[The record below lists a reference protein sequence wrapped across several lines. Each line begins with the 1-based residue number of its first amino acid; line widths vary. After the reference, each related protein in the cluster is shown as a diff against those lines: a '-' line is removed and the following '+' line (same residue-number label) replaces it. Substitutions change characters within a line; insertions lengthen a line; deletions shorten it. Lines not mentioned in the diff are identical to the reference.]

1 MNNII
6 TTREEIPNLV
16 KPNSIGCE
24 LGVFEGEFANILIQS
39 NKFDHF
45 YLVDRFAGRAS
56 NFGKKYRDASV
67 LELKVKERFKHLTN
81 VSVIKNDSLSFLQ
94 SLDDN
99 SLDFIYIDTR
109 HSYKQTIRELNQS
122 HRVIRNN
129 GLICGHD
136 YCEAFSGVIQ
146 SVQEFISKYNFPL
159 IITTEA
165 DSPSFII
172 KVTK

>member
-6 TTREEIPNLV
+6 TIREDIINLV

-24 LGVFEGEFANILIQS
+24 LGVFEGEFSNILIQS

-45 YLVDRFAGRAS
+45 YLVDSFIGRAS
-56 NFGKKYRDASV
+56 NFGKTYLDASV

-99 SLDFIYIDTR
+99 SLDFIYIDTV
-109 HSYKQTIRELNQS
+109 HSYEQTIKELEQS

-136 YCEAFSGVIQ
+136 YCPMFHGVIRAT
-146 SVQEFISKYNFPL
+146 QEYITRYNL
-159 IITTEA
+159 TMQITTEI
-165 DSPSFII
+165 DYPSFII
-172 KVTK
+172 KVFK